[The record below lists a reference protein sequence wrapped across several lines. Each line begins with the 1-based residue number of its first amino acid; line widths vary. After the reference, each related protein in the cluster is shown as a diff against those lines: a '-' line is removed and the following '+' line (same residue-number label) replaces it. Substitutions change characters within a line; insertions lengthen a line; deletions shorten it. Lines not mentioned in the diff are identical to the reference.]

1 MGCVVAPNVDDLVKA
16 SQAAA
21 KKSAAVITAAKQ
33 VAATVAAARPIPPD
47 PYPAGE
53 KTSGTPAGGVR

>member
-1 MGCVVAPNVDDLVKA
+1 MVAPGVEDLIKA
-16 SQAAA
+16 SQQAA
-21 KKSAAVITAAKQ
+21 KKSAAAVAAAKA
-33 VAATVAAARPIPPD
+33 VAATVAAARPVPPD